1 MHLIE
6 RESNEEALVLSASD
20 RARLYDRAY
29 RLFVRQAYRHIA
41 GILVVTVLG
50 INGIILASFE
60 KRPAYIAL
68 AVIGF
73 LGLLHYTFTLPDGV
87 AVKVDG
93 VTFNLLTGKAYA
105 VKGVVHNEEKE

>member
-1 MHLIE
+1 MRLIE

-29 RLFVRQAYRHIA
+29 RLFVRQAYRNIA

-50 INGIILASFE
+50 INGIILSSFE

-73 LGLLHYTFTLPDGV
+73 LGLLHYMFTLPDGV
-87 AVKVDG
+87 AVEVDG
-93 VTFNLLTGKAYA
+93 VTFNLLTGKAYV
-105 VKGVVHNEEKE
+105 VKDVVRNGEKR

>member
-1 MHLIE
+1 MRLIE

-29 RLFVRQAYRHIA
+29 RLFVRQAYRHIV

-50 INGIILASFE
+50 INGIILSSFE
-60 KRPAYIAL
+60 RRPVYIAL
-68 AVIGF
+68 AVVGF
-73 LGLLHYTFTLPDGV
+73 LGLVYYMFTLPSGV
-87 AVKVDG
+87 TVEVDG

-105 VKGVVHNEEKE
+105 VKDVVRNGEKR